1 MGAIQWIL
9 DLFSVLFDTAITLV
23 NFVIN
28 LISGLINLII
38 NIPTYLEVIVNCVNF
53 LPAYITPF
61 AVAYLTITIVHFI
74 TNRQGG

>member
-1 MGAIQWIL
+1 MSALQWIL
-9 DLFSVLFDTAITLV
+9 DLFGALADTVISLI

-28 LISGLINLII
+28 LVSGLINLFI
-38 NIPTYLEVIVNCVNF
+38 NIPTYLDVIVSCVNF
-53 LPAYITPF
+53 LPAYIVPF